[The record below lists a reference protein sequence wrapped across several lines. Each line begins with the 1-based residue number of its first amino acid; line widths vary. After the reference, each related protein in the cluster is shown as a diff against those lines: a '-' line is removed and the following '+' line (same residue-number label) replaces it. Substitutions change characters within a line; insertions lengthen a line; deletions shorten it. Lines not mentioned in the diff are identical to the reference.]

1 MKKKYF
7 FTLIIAAIGMML
19 FSLGMCMCLL
29 PEWGVFKE
37 GLVVGL
43 VGGVLLLI
51 TVIACCRMLGIKAP
65 KLSVKTIGKI
75 IYGIISVLVFGTG
88 MCMVLAFDM
97 MLVGIIVGIVGIV
110 MCLCLIPMCVGLK

>member
-43 VGGVLLLI
+43 VGGGAIINNCDCLLQNVGDKS
-51 TVIACCRMLGIKAP
+51 TKA
-65 KLSVKTIGKI
+65 
-75 IYGIISVLVFGTG
+75 
-88 MCMVLAFDM
+88 
-97 MLVGIIVGIVGIV
+97 
-110 MCLCLIPMCVGLK
+110 

>member
-7 FTLIIAAIGMML
+7 FTLIIAVVGMML

-43 VGGVLLLI
+43 VGALLLLI

-97 MLVGIIVGIVGIV
+97 MIVGIIVGIAGIV

>member
-43 VGGVLLLI
+43 VGGLLLLI

>member
-43 VGGVLLLI
+43 VGVLLLLI